1 MLINIIHTQF
11 AVETVYMEGWCARMR
26 ASLFCFILPKATE
39 CESVQVLLVLQIENS
54 WFSECSSS
62 RTC

>member
-11 AVETVYMEGWCARMR
+11 AVGTVSMEGWCAGMSV
-26 ASLFCFILPKATE
+26 SLFCFILPHAAE
-39 CESVQVLLVLQIENS
+39 CESLKVLLALQIENS
-54 WFSECSSS
+54 WFSECSSL